1 MRLRTRVGSYRA
13 PLNLFSGGG
22 ALTKMAVFG
31 LRIMPYITSSISIQ
45 LLMVVIP
52 KFEQWREEGPSGQ
65 RKLTQV
71 TRYMTIALAIMQST
85 GLAYAFHNGG
95 GGLLGSSVPLN
106 VDLIPDFT
114 VPRVL
119 LVVLTM
125 TAGTVVVMWL
135 AELITQR
142 GVGQGMSVLIFTNV
156 IAGLPTQGDALLKS
170 AGWPKFTF
178 LLLLALTFLV
188 MIVFIEQ
195 CQRRIPVTFAK
206 RVVGRRMY
214 GGQSTYIPMKLNTGG
229 VVPIIFAAS
238 VLYFPLLISNVFPS
252 TGWGKDVQSWIS
264 THLAQPGNL
273 VYISIYGVLILLFAY
288 FYAGITFDPH
298 QQADVI
304 RKQGGY
310 IPVSALVSP
319 TERPPAEHPLS
330 HNPAWCPVLGA
341 RGAVAVYFP
350 GPLEHPELPVRG
362 TTLTHRRRRGVGDHE
377 AKVDSQLIVAQ
388 LRRGLPCGEA
398 SCGGR
403 QVRFSLALRL
413 MAGTGGQNR
422 RWPAEPGW
430 DRPDRDARTAG
441 IRQGDPGG
449 AGGHLTACPH
459 ISTGDA
465 FRAAARNGTELGRL
479 AQSYMDRVE
488 NSYPTMSSWK
498 SCSEHLLQ
506 GKAEPA
512 GFVRWTASRATL
524 SRRRRWPACSGPKD
538 LTS

>member
-1 MRLRTRVGSYRA
+1 MAAFQGFSNIGKVPELRRRIAFTLVVLAIYRLGVFVTIPGVDRSVMQNIVKGQGG
-13 PLNLFSGGG
+13 LLGLFNLFSGG

-31 LRIMPYITSSISIQ
+31 LGIMPYITSSIIIQ

-252 TGWGKDVQSWIS
+252 TGWGKDVQTWIS

-310 IPVSALVSP
+310 IPGIRPGYP
-319 TERPPAEHPLS
+319 TERHLQNILYRITLP
-330 HNPAWCPVLGA
+330 GA
-341 RGAVAVYFP
+341 LFLALVA
-350 GPLEHPELPVRG
+350 LLPSIFLALWNIQNYPFAG
-362 TTLTHRRRRGVGDHE
+362 TTLLIAVGVALE
-377 AKVDSQLIVAQ
+377 TMKQVDSQLM
-388 LRRGLPCGEA
+388 LRNYEG
-398 SCGGR
+398 
-403 QVRFSLALRL
+403 FLR
-413 MAGTGGQNR
+413 
-422 RWPAEPGW
+422 
-430 DRPDRDARTAG
+430 
-441 IRQGDPGG
+441 
-449 AGGHLTACPH
+449 
-459 ISTGDA
+459 
-465 FRAAARNGTELGRL
+465 
-479 AQSYMDRVE
+479 
-488 NSYPTMSSWK
+488 
-498 SCSEHLLQ
+498 
-506 GKAEPA
+506 
-512 GFVRWTASRATL
+512 
-524 SRRRRWPACSGPKD
+524 
-538 LTS
+538 